1 METFYDLSYDKFGMS
16 ATFKYKE
23 ALAELKQD
31 FERR

>member
-1 METFYDLSYDKFGMS
+1 MTFRTNKFGMS